1 MPRRR
6 KVRDI
11 RHIAGK
17 AYTNHLEEI
26 IIQVGEYTFTRDEMI
41 CDLKNGNYRAGRS
54 LTRYMKRFGTSTV
67 SKLARKIDPD
77 TLGMG
82 DGIGTFSV
90 CLWLKILDYHGINSE
105 SWWNRTTKVATVTQ
119 KKRRKKRKKR

>member
-6 KVRDI
+6 RVREI
-11 RHIAGK
+11 RDIAGK

-54 LTRYMKRFGTSTV
+54 LTRHMKRFGTSTV
-67 SKLARKIDPD
+67 SRLAKII
-77 TLGMG
+77 TL
-82 DGIGTFSV
+82 DELCQSKGIGVFSV
-90 CLWLKILDYHGINSE
+90 CLWLKILDYHGINSKG
-105 SWWNRTTKVATVTQ
+105 WWNRTTKVGTATQ
-119 KKRRKKRKKR
+119 NKRRKKHKK